1 MAIDKQISTAWLMAS
16 FDLGIDVTAP
26 FTLTNNKGEEVKY
39 EAHIKDFG
47 KPMGTVVGSIGDED
61 LYEINDE
68 DVRNERGFY
77 VSNLA
82 DRYKIYNRQLFIDTL
97 NDWMWFGEK
106 GKEPS
111 WYTGKPWT
119 E

>member
-1 MAIDKQISTAWLMAS
+1 VQ
-16 FDLGIDVTAP
+16 
-26 FTLTNNKGEEVKY
+26 Y
-39 EAHIKDFG
+39 EAHIKNFG

-61 LYEINDE
+61 TIKSNHD
-68 DVRNERGFY
+68 DVRSERGY
-77 VSNLA
+77 YASELA
-82 DRYKIYNRQLFIDTL
+82 DCYRIYSRQLFIDTL

-111 WYTGKPWT
+111 WYTGKQST